1 MYLSLFFF
9 YSTQPLLSNSSAEVQ
24 LLRNAF
30 SIAEGGCDG
39 LFHTVTI
46 SVTDG
51 GEYQC
56 KGNIPGSASPLVF
69 SVIRELVV
77 LGQLYSL
84 GCS

>member
-1 MYLSLFFF
+1 MYPSLFFF
-9 YSTQPLLSNSSAEVQ
+9 YWTEPLASNSSAEVQ

-30 SIAEGGCDG
+30 SIAEGDCDG
-39 LFHTVTI
+39 LFLVVTI
-46 SVTDG
+46 SVPDD

-56 KGNIPGSASPLVF
+56 RGNIPGSASPPVV